1 MPVVAAVD
9 RVMGA
14 VVEVFTQLDAL
25 CGLPGELLTRRPGR
39 EDAWTIA
46 EHLEHVALADRFL
59 LLTIGKGCR
68 TALKRKA
75 AGAVA
80 EGESDLGLL
89 AAIADPDAFAWAPPR
104 HMIPTGLPCAGEIRE
119 QLENQRKRCVELLE
133 SMREG
138 EGRLCRIRMSVNR
151 SGWLDMYQWL
161 YFLVQHARYH
171 VVLIERVMDELSGR

>member
-1 MPVVAAVD
+1 MSEVATVE
-9 RVMGA
+9 RVMTA
-14 VVEVFTQLDAL
+14 VEEIFSQLDAL
-25 CGLPGELLTRRPGR
+25 CGLPEELLSRRPGR

-46 EHLEHVALADRFL
+46 EHLEHVALADHFL

-75 AGAVA
+75 AGAVV
-80 EGESDLGLL
+80 EGESDLEPL

-104 HMIPTGLPCAGEIRE
+104 HMIPTGLPGVREIRE
-119 QLENQRKRCVELLE
+119 RLGEQRQRCHELLE
-133 SMREG
+133 GMREG

-171 VVLIERVMDELSGR
+171 AVLIERVLDELGGA